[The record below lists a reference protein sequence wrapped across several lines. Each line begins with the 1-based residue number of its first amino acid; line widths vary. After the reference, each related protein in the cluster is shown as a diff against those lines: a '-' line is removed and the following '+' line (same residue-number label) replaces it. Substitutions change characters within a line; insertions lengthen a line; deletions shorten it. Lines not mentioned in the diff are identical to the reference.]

1 MDLPQVLWLDCSWRR
16 ERMTKMGKNSLKG
29 TTTCY
34 ITNARADARFR
45 PGLAARRVRRMRRGR
60 RRG

>member
-1 MDLPQVLWLDCSWRR
+1 
-16 ERMTKMGKNSLKG
+16 MTRMGKNSLKG